1 MTMIDFG
8 APAPLPEDLEALA
21 ADENAVVGEALF
33 QVVPVPERPY
43 NPKVVTSLGEAV
55 AAVAKLMGLDLGEG
69 SFTGPQEALDQDLI
83 RFLAMMSE
91 AAEQYG
97 APLPVALADI
107 KGDAELTALTAALL
121 ALSTD
126 RDFKDFLVE
135 PVPEGDAIPDLSEE
149 DEDLEEEEFDFA
161 SRAR

>member
-43 NPKVVTSLGEAV
+43 NPKVVTSLGQAV
-55 AAVAKLMGLDLGEG
+55 AAVAKLMG
-69 SFTGPQEALDQDLI
+69 LDQDLI

>member
-1 MTMIDFG
+1 
-8 APAPLPEDLEALA
+8 
-21 ADENAVVGEALF
+21 
-33 QVVPVPERPY
+33 
-43 NPKVVTSLGEAV
+43 V

-97 APLPVALADI
+97 SPLPVALADI